1 MLHTSQ
7 INLEKWRQVSK
18 AHFSK
23 ITPYYDQG
31 REFEKKQFWIEE
43 INQYTSIGE
52 DDWVLDAGSGT
63 GLLAVQ
69 FAEQTTGRVLG
80 LEPSWAMLQQA
91 LSKERPANLD
101 WLQGISETL
110 PLANNTLRAVFLSQ
124 VWHHLQNQNQ
134 AAGEFFRCLKSGG
147 GLFIKTYSHAQIQ
160 ARWDLQFIFPELM
173 PLMLSI
179 YPDSPE
185 YEALLKNAGFASVAF
200 ESTHRENFMLPSQI
214 LTVLRQ
220 KAWSMFSFLSPEGT
234 AEGEARLE
242 ALVNSGDAPVPYP
255 EVHLLVIALK

>member
-1 MLHTSQ
+1 MIRTSQ
-7 INLEKWRQVSK
+7 IDLEKWRQISK
-18 AHFSK
+18 NHFSR

-31 REFEKKQFWIEE
+31 RDFEGKQPWMEE
-43 INQYTSIGE
+43 INQHTSICK

-69 FAEQTTGRVLG
+69 FAGQISGQLLG

-91 LSKERPANLD
+91 LRKEQPANLA
-101 WLQGISETL
+101 WSQGTAERL
-110 PLANNTLRAVFLSQ
+110 PLANNTLKAVFLSQ
-124 VWHHLQNQNQ
+124 VWHHLQDQDQ
-134 AAGEFFRCLKSGG
+134 AGHEFFRCLKPGG

-179 YPDSPE
+179 YPDVPE
-185 YEALLKNAGFASVAF
+185 YDVLLKNIGFTSVEF
-200 ESTHRENFMLPSQI
+200 QSTQRENFMLPSQTLKI
-214 LTVLRQ
+214 FHE
-220 KAWSMFSFLSPEGT
+220 KAWSMFSYLSLEGA
-234 AEGEARLE
+234 AEGKARLE
-242 ALVNSGDAPVPYP
+242 ALVASGDKPVPYP

>member
-1 MLHTSQ
+1 MTRISQ
-7 INLEKWRQVSK
+7 VNLEKWRQVSK
-18 AHFSK
+18 KHFSK

-31 REFEKKQFWIEE
+31 RDFEKKEPWMEE
-43 INQYTSIGE
+43 INQHISIGK

-69 FAEQTTGRVLG
+69 FAEQIIGRVLG

-91 LSKERPANLD
+91 LRKEQPANLG
-101 WLQGISETL
+101 WLQGMSEAL

-124 VWHHLQNQNQ
+124 VWHHLQDQDQ
-134 AAGEFFRCLKSGG
+134 AGSEFFRCLKPGG

-179 YPDSPE
+179 YPDMSE
-185 YEALLKNAGFASVAF
+185 YSVLLKNIGFTSVAF
-200 ESTHRENFMLPSQI
+200 ESTHRENFMFPSQI
-214 LTVLRQ
+214 LTILRQ
-220 KAWSMFSFLSPEGT
+220 KAWSMFSYLSPEGT

-242 ALVNSGDAPVPYP
+242 ALVASGDASVPHP